1 MISQGFV
8 GNSDPLIPL
17 RAMAHPLRLRM
28 LSLLT
33 AAPMSATELA
43 RELDIAHAAAS
54 YHVHQLADAGLVHVV
69 EAERPS
75 GGAGRPPVRYRHDPA
90 VGERLD
96 RSEGRE
102 LVFAALVEDLGRRV
116 AGPHRRRQFADAEV
130 WLDADDWE
138 TVCELADRIVDIVH
152 HRARPPRAP
161 GSVHGSATLAVFEL
175 DPTEQE
181 PEP

>member
-1 MISQGFV
+1 
-8 GNSDPLIPL
+8 
-17 RAMAHPLRLRM
+17 MAHPLRLRM

-69 EAERPS
+69 EEERPA
-75 GGAGRPPVRYRHDPA
+75 GAGRPPVRYRHDPA
-90 VGERLD
+90 VGTRLD

-102 LVFAALVEDLGRRV
+102 LAFAALVEDLGRRV
-116 AGPHRRRQFADAEV
+116 AGPHTRRQFADAEV
-130 WLDADDWE
+130 WLDPADWE
-138 TVCELADRIVDIVH
+138 TVCALADRIVDIVH
-152 HRARPPRAP
+152 QRARPPRAP

-175 DPTEQE
+175 DQPDQE